1 MNELAEIMEIRNAAF
16 YTSQAQKLDM
26 IFKKLN

>member
-1 MNELAEIMEIRNAAF
+1 MSELAEIMEVRNDAF
-16 YTSQAQKLDM
+16 YSSQAQKLDM